1 MARRTYSR
9 NWSEVQASSHR
20 AHSAEGDPDQRPEP
34 PGHRLTRTGHAM
46 NRTRKAI
53 FGAAAVGASIMGGA
67 LGASLVNG
75 TASAQTDSSSTSSSA
90 PADAPTTP
98 PADGRGGPG
107 GGGPHNANGIT
118 EQVLTGD
125 DAAKATAAAQTAV
138 PDGTIDRVETDAEGA
153 AFEAHMT
160 KSDGSHVTVKL
171 NSDFTFASIEDGMK

>member
-1 MARRTYSR
+1 
-9 NWSEVQASSHR
+9 
-20 AHSAEGDPDQRPEP
+20 
-34 PGHRLTRTGHAM
+34 M

-75 TASAQTDSSSTSSSA
+75 TASAQTDSSSSTSSSA
-90 PADAPTTP
+90 PADPAATP
-98 PADGRGGPG
+98 PADGHGGPG
-107 GGGPHNANGIT
+107 GGPHTANGIT

-125 DAAKATAAAQTAV
+125 DAAKATAAAQAAV
-138 PDGTIDRVETDAEGA
+138 PGGTIDRVETDADGA

-171 NSDFTFASIEDGMK
+171 NSDFSVASIEDGMK